1 MITYDSLQTDEE
13 NINQIIEELNR
24 QYTIVGGQKALK
36 TASYGETTVSVP
48 QSGNDIVVFNHAL
61 GYAPMFLLFQGSV
74 KNILNQLP
82 IVDAAVL
89 LGTFHFSGSVA
100 ASCDSNN
107 VYINW
112 RDTAPAPTQTITYV
126 VFQNPILPAV

>member
-1 MITYDSLQTDEE
+1 VITYDPLQNEE
-13 NINQIIEELNR
+13 SNIKQLVEELNR
-24 QYTIVGGQKALK
+24 QYTAVAGQKALK
-36 TASYGETTVSVP
+36 TSAYGETTVSVP
-48 QSGNDIVVFNHAL
+48 QGGNDIVVFNHAL

-82 IVDAAVL
+82 ILDAVVL
-89 LGTFHFSGSVA
+89 FGVFHFSGGVL

-112 RDTAPAPTQTITYV
+112 KDTAPAPTQTITYV
-126 VFQNPILPAV
+126 VFQNPIQPSV